1 MERPSDRDRGSP
13 GDGGIGCQDDGVVGW
28 CKDVL
33 RQKERATN
41 RCVDKQRDGSNSTD
55 READS
60 WCFTYTFKTLHP
72 KRRLTLFLMRFLT
85 CCASVNQS
93 KQTKTPKNSY
103 HMTAP
108 HNPPALFC
116 HYYIVINVSLH
127 ISKYRNSNTHDKHT
141 PVMLHTVKRSN
152 KEANKGFQ
160 ISLFLGV
167 NTEDVHLDDSIRS
180 VSTYLKQSFV
190 LRNTC
195 VCETEAQ
202 HLIWW

>member
-72 KRRLTLFLMRFLT
+72 KRRPTFLMRFLT
-85 CCASVNQS
+85 WCALVNQS

-108 HNPPALFC
+108 HDPPAG
-116 HYYIVINVSLH
+116 
-127 ISKYRNSNTHDKHT
+127 
-141 PVMLHTVKRSN
+141 TVKRSD